1 MNLKKS
7 QAGILLIFTLLRLS
21 LNERKREITLYRTLG
36 ASKKRISNTLWAEYG
51 LLALSGGFV
60 AAIAAEIILFG
71 LMTWSFE
78 LPTQWH
84 PMMFIVLPL
93 LAVLVVFI
101 SLSTV
106 IKALLKPLR

>member
-1 MNLKKS
+1 MRLDEKPI
-7 QAGILLIFTLLRLS
+7 ILLIFTLLRLS

-78 LPTQWH
+78 LPAQWH

-106 IKALLKPLR
+106 ITALLKPLR